1 LIKPI
6 NNTVTG
12 STWLAADV
20 DDAADVIA
28 PNTCFVNFIVAVYY
42 SGATGSIG

>member
-1 LIKPI
+1 MKPM

-12 STWLAADV
+12 NTWLAADV

-28 PNTCFVNFIVAVYY
+28 PNTCFVNFIAADYY
-42 SGATGSIG
+42 YGSTGSIG